1 MTITVG
7 RLLVYVS
14 GLLATVVLLYL
25 GSSWFGAGRHQSFAK
40 ETQAICRQE
49 VPAIAD
55 ASDPR
60 TALTHSREMRLRL
73 STLTPPAGEQKL
85 FSQWLAD
92 LHAAEKAA
100 AHVKWLRADQ
110 YSAGAELDVS
120 SLRVSHG
127 CIVYFRPQR

>member
-14 GLLATVVLLYL
+14 GLLATVVLFL
-25 GSSWFGAGRHQSFAK
+25 GSSWFGPGRHQSFAK

-55 ASDPR
+55 ASDPQ
-60 TALTHSREMRLRL
+60 TALTHSRAMQSRL
-73 STLTPPAGEQKL
+73 STLTPPAAQQKL

-92 LHAAEKAA
+92 LHAAVRAA
-100 AHVKWLRADQ
+100 AHGHWSRAEQ
-110 YSAGAELDVS
+110 YDGGAELDVRR
-120 SLRVSHG
+120 LRVSRG
-127 CIVYFRPQR
+127 CIVYFRHQG

>member
-14 GLLATVVLLYL
+14 GLLAAVVFFL
-25 GSSWFGAGRHQSFAK
+25 GSSLFGSGGHQSFAR

-49 VPAIAD
+49 VPAIAN

-60 TALTHSREMRLRL
+60 TALTHSREMQLRL
-73 STLTPPAGEQKL
+73 STLTPPATQQKR

-92 LHAAEKAA
+92 LHAAVKAA
-100 AHVKWLRADQ
+100 AHGKWSRAEQ
-110 YSAGAELDVS
+110 YDGGAELDVR
-120 SLRVSHG
+120 SLGVSPA
-127 CIVYFRPQR
+127 CIVYFRHQG